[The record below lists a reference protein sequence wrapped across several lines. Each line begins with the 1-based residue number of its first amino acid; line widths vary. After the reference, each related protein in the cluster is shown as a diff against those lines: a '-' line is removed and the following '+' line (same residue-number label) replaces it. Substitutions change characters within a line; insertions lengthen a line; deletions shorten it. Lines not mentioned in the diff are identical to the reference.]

1 MRSTHDPGRVAGLWY
16 LLLVILG
23 PLRLIYIPN
32 KLFVHGNPTA
42 TVANILANE
51 WLFRFG
57 MVSDLVCALVLI
69 LLTLAFYRLFAGVD
83 KNLAILVVILGGVM
97 PALMDLVGVASD
109 AATLMIARGGDFLSA
124 FDKAQRDSLAF
135 IFIKLHDEQNTAAE
149 ILWGVWLFPLAMLVY
164 RSRFLPRFLGIWLAL
179 GGIAYV
185 LLSLTG
191 ELVPQYQSKV
201 FTYAQ
206 PAFFGE
212 LAIMLWLVIRGAR
225 PPEDATGLP
234 STTGTSPVHQ

>member
-1 MRSTHDPGRVAGLWY
+1 MRLTRDPGRVAGLWY

-23 PLRLIYIPN
+23 PLRLIDIPT

-42 TVANILANE
+42 TVANIVANE

-57 MVSDLVCALVLI
+57 IVSDLVCGLVLV

-83 KNLAILVVILGGVM
+83 KNLAILVVIFGGVM
-97 PALMDLVGVASD
+97 PAMMDFVGVACD

-124 FDKAQRDSLAF
+124 FDKPQQDALAM
-135 IFIKLHDEQNTAAE
+135 IFLKLRDEQNTAAE
-149 ILWGVWLFPLAMLVY
+149 MLWGVWLFPLAMLVY

-179 GGIAYV
+179 GGASYV

-225 PPEDATGLP
+225 PPGLSSMTGA
-234 STTGTSPVHQ
+234 GPVHP